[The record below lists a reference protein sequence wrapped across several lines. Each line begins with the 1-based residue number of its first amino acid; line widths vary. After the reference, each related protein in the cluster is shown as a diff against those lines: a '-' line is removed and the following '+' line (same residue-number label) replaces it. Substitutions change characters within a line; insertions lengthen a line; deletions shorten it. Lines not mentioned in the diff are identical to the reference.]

1 MHVMLSCVREE
12 LMSMRSGLLDI
23 IPSELL
29 IGLTAEVDKMMQY
42 VYYLSNLSLS
52 LYRISSF
59 FYPVIL
65 QTYHFRGSSLS

>member
-42 VYYLSNLSLS
+42 VYYLSLSLS
-52 LYRISSF
+52 LFLSLGFPASF
-59 FYPVIL
+59 I
-65 QTYHFRGSSLS
+65 R

>member
-42 VYYLSNLSLS
+42 VYYLSLSLS
-52 LYRISSF
+52 LFRISSF

>member
-52 LYRISSF
+52 L
-59 FYPVIL
+59 
-65 QTYHFRGSSLS
+65 SL